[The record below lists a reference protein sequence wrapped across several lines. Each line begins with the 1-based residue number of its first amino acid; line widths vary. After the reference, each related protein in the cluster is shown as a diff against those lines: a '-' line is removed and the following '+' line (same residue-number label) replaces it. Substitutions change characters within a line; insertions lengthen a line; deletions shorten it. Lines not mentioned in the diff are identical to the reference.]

1 MFVRLGLAFLTYV
14 TNVEVDV
21 HMITVD
27 GVNLHGFR
35 RRLLHSVAFNEF
47 FLMAAACVRRPFAQV
62 LRNSISG
69 HPPPTGCDMRT
80 VSLQSLV
87 DYHSS
92 VLGNFAP
99 FLDFA
104 WKNCIVL
111 QP

>member
-1 MFVRLGLAFLTYV
+1 M

-21 HMITVD
+21 HMITGD

-69 HPPPTGCDMRT
+69 HPPSTGCDIF
-80 VSLQSLV
+80 VKPIIFL
-87 DYHSS
+87 
-92 VLGNFAP
+92 NFMTEYRYQLLETKEAIS
-99 FLDFA
+99 
-104 WKNCIVL
+104 KITR
-111 QP
+111 

>member
-1 MFVRLGLAFLTYV
+1 M

-21 HMITVD
+21 HMITGD

-35 RRLLHSVAFNEF
+35 RRS
-47 FLMAAACVRRPFAQV
+47 AAM
-62 LRNSISG
+62 SG
-69 HPPPTGCDMRT
+69 ERIARHLSGWALTGCDMRT